1 MMNKLSYPRTTIF
14 LITLWLAGM
23 IGLLVVNPTLFFV
36 ILEKELW
43 IANIVSILVFIMGTI
58 GYFRNMDFMEST
70 LLIQYNKTSLIW
82 FLDSTIALIVLML
95 VKSIF

>member
-1 MMNKLSYPRTTIF
+1 
-14 LITLWLAGM
+14 
-23 IGLLVVNPTLFFV
+23 
-36 ILEKELW
+36 
-43 IANIVSILVFIMGTI
+43 MGTI

>member
-58 GYFRNMDFMEST
+58 DILEIWVSWKALYLSNIIK
-70 LLIQYNKTSLIW
+70 LL
-82 FLDSTIALIVLML
+82 
-95 VKSIF
+95 

>member
-36 ILEKELW
+36 ILEKE
-43 IANIVSILVFIMGTI
+43 
-58 GYFRNMDFMEST
+58 
-70 LLIQYNKTSLIW
+70 
-82 FLDSTIALIVLML
+82 
-95 VKSIF
+95 